1 MNKKISKRWLL
12 FPFIILLL
20 LLACSDSTK
29 SNKDVAILKG
39 AVYQI
44 DAENNV
50 LPLEGALVNVAEVF
64 AQTTT
69 GSDGSYTLNVTLGS
83 DVESEQLTLEA
94 SKAGFEYA
102 EVKVLAQKGETITV
116 PDLTLSA
123 LGGDTTINDTTGTDT
138 TQASG
143 EAAHIEIYGNHS
155 SHIYVLGSG
164 LTESAQIRFVVRD
177 AMGRPVDE
185 NHRVLVR
192 FSILEGP
199 NGGEYL
205 HPDTMTTING
215 FVSTV
220 LNSGTV
226 AGPVKIEARA
236 EVNGRIISTTP
247 IRIAIYGGLPDAA
260 HFSVAADV
268 LNIAGLLYSGLI
280 DRVTAFVGDKY
291 SNPVAPGT
299 VVYFSSDYGIVE
311 GAAVTDEMG
320 RASVDFMTAAPF
332 PPNPADSSFVHVKAW
347 TFNDV
352 NSEETIEA
360 RARILLTDLTAPISV
375 SPPTFEYTNANQ
387 PVSFSYSVS
396 DIWGNPL
403 VEDSRI
409 EVSATDG
416 SLYGDT
422 DVLIPDTQYG
432 GPGIT
437 QFGFTWT
444 PGDSLE
450 SPQVF
455 INIKVVTPTNGNGYR
470 SVTIEG
476 TKVSR

>member
-1 MNKKISKRWLL
+1 MNKKIFKFWFL
-12 FPFIILLL
+12 FLLL
-20 LLACSDSTK
+20 IFILVVACSDSTK
-29 SNKDVAILKG
+29 SDRDVAVLKG

-44 DAENNV
+44 DAQNNV
-50 LPLEGALVNVAEVF
+50 LPLEGALVNVTEVF

-69 GSDGSYTLNVTLGS
+69 GSNGKYTLNVTLDGN
-83 DVESEQLTLEA
+83 VESEQVTLEA
-94 SKAGFEYA
+94 SKAGFESA
-102 EVKVLAQKGETITV
+102 KVKVLAQKGETITV
-116 PDLTLSA
+116 PDITLSS
-123 LGGDTTINDTTGTDT
+123 LVNDTTINDTTGTDT

-164 LTESAQIRFVVRD
+164 LTETAQIRFVVRD
-177 AMGRPVDE
+177 ALGRPVDTA
-185 NHRVLVR
+185 HKVLVR

-205 HPDTMTTING
+205 YPDTMTTING

-236 EVNGRIISTTP
+236 EVNGTTISTTP

-260 HFSVAADV
+260 HFSVAANV

-320 RASVDFMTAAPF
+320 RAYVDFMTAAPF

-360 RARILLTDLTAPISV
+360 RARILLTDQTAPISV
-375 SPPTFEYTNANQ
+375 SPTTFQYTDANQ
-387 PVSFSYSVS
+387 PVSFTYAVS
-396 DIWGNPL
+396 DVWGNPL

-416 SLYGDT
+416 TLYGDT
-422 DVLIPDTQYG
+422 DILLPDTQVG

-444 PGDSLE
+444 PGDSLDA
-450 SPQVF
+450 PQVF
-455 INIKVVTPTNGNGYR
+455 INIKVTTPTNGNGYR
-470 SVTIEG
+470 SATIEG
-476 TKVSR
+476 TKVSK